1 MGGAGASWQAALPSG
16 AQPASPAGT
25 GTQVG
30 QQASDGR
37 GRRVWRPGFGYA
49 ATPGMRAA
57 RPGAQAGA
65 GAGTGH
71 TGQMGRGEGSSGC
84 EGPGC
89 PSQPG
94 GGPAACFPQ
103 IGPTA
108 WTRRDRR
115 AWGALCCPLG
125 QPCDRSESWPTGALE
140 GQRRDEASTADRD
153 LCASREAAW
162 LGQARPQSPTLVGS
176 GAFDAHPT
184 RGRRSAGSAW
194 AAVLTGL
201 LPASS
206 RLPLEPPPWF

>member
-1 MGGAGASWQAALPSG
+1 MAVGGECGGPASATQPPPG
-16 AQPASPAGT
+16 CGQPALEPRLVLARAR
-25 GTQVG
+25 GTQDRWVG
-30 QQASDGR
+30 
-37 GRRVWRPGFGYA
+37 
-49 ATPGMRAA
+49 
-57 RPGAQAGA
+57 
-65 GAGTGH
+65 
-71 TGQMGRGEGSSGC
+71 GEGSSGC

-108 WTRRDRR
+108 WTHRDRR

-162 LGQARPQSPTLVGS
+162 PGQARPQSPTLVSGS